1 MRMKRKENTRGSSV
15 KARRRC
21 LFLLAA
27 FFIFLYS
34 SALRAE
40 VVIYFYNP
48 DANLRDMAQLKSQ
61 VQEYFQSIDSN
72 STLKAF
78 LRLQDLLNALKTQPP
93 DFLVASSWVFKSYG
107 ANFGFKPLLV
117 GQGAGGKSYYKVLI
131 SKKGLPENASPSLSM
146 VGLGEANVSS
156 LKNLVPELKK
166 YPTINVVEVSK
177 DIDAVFAVSFDQV
190 DMALVHPQ
198 NIEAVR
204 KANQSAVSDVKI
216 LAKSTPIE
224 YPIFSATAKVSSAL
238 VDKFVKGLQGSKDG
252 KSIQALNLMGFAG
265 WGMP

>member
-1 MRMKRKENTRGSSV
+1 MRNNKNEKMRIPSSLLKRG
-15 KARRRC
+15 
-21 LFLLAA
+21 LFWLVMMVL
-27 FFIFLYS
+27 FFTSFSLH
-34 SALRAE
+34 AE
-40 VVIYFYNP
+40 VMIYFYNP

-72 STLKAF
+72 SSLKAF

-107 ANFGFKPLLV
+107 ANYGFKPLLV
-117 GQGAGGKSYYKVLI
+117 GQGTGGKSYYKVLI
-131 SKKGLPENASPSLSM
+131 SKKGLPENSSPSLSM
-146 VGLGEANVSS
+146 VGLGEQNIST
-156 LKNLVPELKK
+156 LKTLVPELRK

-204 KANQSAVSDVKI
+204 KANQTAVAEVKI

-224 YPIFSATAKVSSAL
+224 YPIFSATSKVNSSV
-238 VDKFVKGLQGSKDG
+238 VDKFVKGLQSSKDG
-252 KSIQALNLMGFAG
+252 KSIQALNLMGFAS
-265 WGMP
+265 WGAP